1 MGSTSQERMTFI
13 DADQSKEEDLIKL
26 SETYSNV
33 DVIMDD
39 GSHLMRDQ
47 QITLAKLFK
56 MLKSNGIYVLE
67 DLHTSIELKNNP
79 THWTNWGDIN
89 KTLTLDMLKDYQKT
103 GKIVSDYMTQDEMDY
118 LNENIKS
125 VEIYQS
131 SPDWSVTSVIIK
143 K

>member
-1 MGSTSQERMTFI
+1 
-13 DADQSKEEDLIKL
+13 
-26 SETYSNV
+26 
-33 DVIMDD
+33 
-39 GSHLMRDQ
+39 MRDQ

-79 THWTNWGDIN
+79 NHWTNWGDIN

-125 VEIYQS
+125 VEIYQT